1 MKPLPILLALALSTA
16 ALAEGYAPP
25 PPRLPAP
32 QHSGEEIEPEV
43 TISEDTR
50 GTVYEYRQNGILYMV
65 KIQPKRGKP
74 YYEIDTNGDGKLD
87 TRTDDPRNA
96 SVTQWVISTF

>member
-1 MKPLPILLALALSTA
+1 MKALPILLACAISTA
-16 ALAEGYAPP
+16 AFAADAPQ

-43 TISEDTR
+43 TIIDDAR
-50 GTVYEYRQNGILYMV
+50 GTVYEYRQNGRVYMV
-65 KIQPKRGKP
+65 KIQPRHGKP
-74 YYEIDTNGDGKLD
+74 YYELDTDGDGKLD

-96 SVTQWVISTF
+96 SVTQWVIGTF